1 MSAEPG
7 AALELSQKRH
17 EVQLFVRRQLRAE
30 DQVEE
35 LHRVVESPVVDL
47 TLHDKVGY
55 SPHRCRYVPEQAIL
69 LVGRQQA
76 EEVSRLGVFVPI
88 T

>member
-1 MSAEPG
+1 MPLQTPG
-7 AALELSQKRH
+7 PS
-17 EVQLFVRRQLRAE
+17 
-30 DQVEE
+30 QVEE

-55 SPHRCRYVPEQAIL
+55 SPYRCRYVPEQAIL
-69 LVGRQQA
+69 LVGRQQV
-76 EEVSRLGVFVPI
+76 EEVSRLSVFAPI